1 MERRYA
7 TLWTFSSSFNEFA
20 ESHPLNGAAE
30 LRIKKVAFAIL
41 VSMWAAGQVTEV
53 AGQQPAK
60 TTGGNRA
67 SGEKKSPGT
76 VWREPLR
83 GSWVGD
89 ERVRGMGIVLASS
102 GSGSEIIVSAG
113 ENSVVRQAAAFLSAD
128 IEKISGFAPPIIGN
142 PGRAPVRIHLV
153 TLGIESVPLAIDTMF
168 LKGKSEAYQIFTEP
182 GAVWL
187 VGSDFRG
194 TAYAAYTL
202 SERLGIDPLY
212 LWTGYTPARHRTLV
226 LKATNHVADSP
237 GFRYRGMFHDDEDIL
252 PRPFEDTGY
261 PLRIGDVP
269 MEWYKKFFETALR
282 LRMNMV
288 APYTRV
294 HRRYEVQKLASE
306 WGLYF
311 TSHHYDILLSN
322 PFGIARFGLGRARG
336 AGSSWDW
343 YNNREGVLNYWR
355 GGVLENRALDAIW
368 PVGLRGAEDRAY
380 EFPPNVSD
388 LEQARVFRAAMD
400 SQMSITRSLVP
411 AGKKPIFAFTLY
423 SEMLAKFEQHALDV
437 PSDVILVWPD
447 DNDGIMRGLPKRPG
461 SWTHGVYYHLAYFGA
476 PVKQLTHTVSP
487 FRVASEFRRI
497 LDARA
502 TEYLLINV
510 SELRDFVMEARMI
523 ADIAWD
529 PSAALAE
536 PDPASRYIAWWAREY
551 FGDPA
556 APKVAAGYADYYRL
570 VDRFDALWRGSDKV
584 QDALLALHNRF
595 TNRPYRRL
603 DADTVLKLQGRKREL
618 EAALAGNA
626 RARKYMNREQQQFSF
641 ENTALGLLMDLRPTQ
656 AALVLV
662 KALNEPDSAKAW
674 AIVESAR
681 APLETLEAEILRA
694 ERLPFEGWYRKTWIR
709 RETRPSNVH
718 RSYEQLREFL
728 ASGGTRLLA
737 EPAGAAHPDLRRF
750 CENGNPCSGPKAVIP
765 DR

>member
-1 MERRYA
+1 MR
-7 TLWTFSSSFNEFA
+7 TKN
-20 ESHPLNGAAE
+20 
-30 LRIKKVAFAIL
+30 VVVAIL
-41 VSMWAAGQVTEV
+41 VSLWVGCPVNEV
-53 AGQQPAK
+53 AGQQQAK
-60 TTGGNRA
+60 TIGSHRPSREND
-67 SGEKKSPGT
+67 SPGV

-83 GSWVGD
+83 GAWVGD
-89 ERVRGMGIVLASS
+89 ERAPETGIVLASN
-102 GSGSEIIVSAG
+102 GTGSEIVVSAG
-113 ENSVVRQAAAFLSAD
+113 ENSVVRQASAFLSAD
-128 IEKISGFAPPIIGN
+128 IEKISGFAPLIVSSPS
-142 PGRAPVRIHLV
+142 RAPVRIRLV
-153 TLGIESVPLAIDTMF
+153 TLGTESVPSAIDTTF
-168 LKGKSEAYQIFTEP
+168 LKEKSEAYQIYTEP

-187 VGSDFRG
+187 VGSDSRG

-226 LKATNHVADSP
+226 LKATNYLADSP

-252 PRPFEDTGY
+252 PRPFEDSGY

-269 MEWYKKFFETALR
+269 LEWYKKFFETALR

-306 WGLYF
+306 WGLFF

-343 YNNREGVLNYWR
+343 YNNKEGMLNYWR

-388 LEQARVFRAAMD
+388 AEQARVFRAAMD
-400 SQMSITRSLVP
+400 SQISITRSLLP

-447 DNDGIMRGLPKRPG
+447 DNDGVMRGLPKQPG
-461 SWTHGVYYHLAYFGA
+461 SWTHGVYYHLAYFGG

-487 FRVASEFRRI
+487 FRVATEFKRI

-529 PSAALAE
+529 PAGALAE

-551 FGDPA
+551 FGNAA
-556 APKVAAGYADYYRL
+556 APKAAAGYADYYRL

-595 TNRPYRRL
+595 TNRPYRRQ
-603 DADTVLKLQGRKREL
+603 DADTVVMLQRRKGEL
-618 EAALAGNA
+618 EATLARNA
-626 RARKYMNREQQQFSF
+626 RARKYMDREQQQFFF

-656 AALVLV
+656 AALILV

-681 APLETLEAEILRA
+681 GPLETLETEILSA

-718 RSYEQLREFL
+718 RPYEQLREFL
-728 ASGGTRLLA
+728 ASGGTRLLT
-737 EPAGAAHPDLRRF
+737 EPAGAAHPDLRKF
-750 CENGNPCSGPKAVIP
+750 CEDGNPCSGPKAVIP